1 MGANTFEANEA
12 NFAETVLNSD
22 IPVVVDFWAP
32 WCGPCKQLSPILDE
46 LSAQY
51 DGKVLVA
58 KVNLDNNRNIAQSL
72 GIQSIPTMIGYKAG
86 EISGRKVGFKDKQDV
101 ANFFD
106 EISK

>member
-22 IPVVVDFWAP
+22 VPVVVDFWAP